1 MTFTRV
7 RALIFVAVL
16 FVTAGVVVIMAINKD
31 TQTLPVAE
39 GCLPGEIQAN
49 IKVPERD
56 QVTINVYNGTSRQGL
71 ADQIGGEFRNR
82 GFQVSK
88 MESAAD
94 GKQYDQIAVI
104 TYGPQAIGAAW
115 LVSAYFLVD
124 EAEKNY
130 QEDREGAEVDVMLGS
145 KFQQLATS
153 TEVNQSIA
161 AKGSPQLE
169 PGTCEAPDTPVV
181 S

>member
-16 FVTAGVVVIMAINKD
+16 FVTAGVVVLMAINKD
-31 TQTLPVAE
+31 TQTKPVAE
-39 GCLPGEIQAN
+39 GCIAGEIPAN

-56 QVTINVYNGTSRQGL
+56 QVTINVINGTARTGL
-71 ADQIGGEFRNR
+71 AEQVGGEFKNR
-82 GFQVSK
+82 GFQVAK
-88 MESAAD
+88 TDTAPE
-94 GKQYDQIAVI
+94 GKTYEQIAVI
-104 TYGPQAIGAAW
+104 TYGPAGIGAAW

-124 EAEKNY
+124 EAEMEY
-130 QEDREGAEVDVMLGS
+130 VAEREGPDVDVMLGG

-161 AKGSPQLE
+161 AKGSPRLE
-169 PGTCEAPDTPVV
+169 PGTCEAA
-181 S
+181 

>member
-16 FVTAGVVVIMAINKD
+16 FVTAGVVVLMAINKD
-31 TQTLPVAE
+31 TQTRPVAE
-39 GCLPGEIQAN
+39 GCAEEEVPAN

-56 QVTINVYNGTSRQGL
+56 QVTINVFNGTSRVGL
-71 ADQIGGEFRNR
+71 ADQIGGEFKNR
-82 GFQVSK
+82 GFQVAK
-88 MESAAD
+88 TESAD
-94 GKQYDQIAVI
+94 GSGVTDEIAVI
-104 TYGPQAIGAAW
+104 SYGPAGIGAAW
-115 LVSAYFLVD
+115 LVSAYFLVE
-124 EAEKNY
+124 EATMDFQIE
-130 QEDREGAEVDVMLGS
+130 RPGADVDVLLGG

-169 PGTCEAPDTPVV
+169 PGTCEAA
-181 S
+181 